1 MRLVRYM
8 HAGEVGVGVR
18 LAAGVAPTGYSD
30 MLTFIRAGAAG
41 LAVARA
47 VVSQGEVV
55 NDYQELAPLPNP
67 GKILFSGINY
77 RSHLEE
83 NPAAQLPTY
92 PQFFAKLP
100 SSVIGPGV
108 AIRLPEPAS
117 QVDYEVELAFVIG
130 KKASRT
136 TLENAL
142 EHVFGYTVVN
152 DVSGRDVQFADNQIT
167 TGKGFDTFCPMGPEI
182 VLTDEIPDPSRLHV
196 ASYVNGE
203 RKQYS
208 STADM
213 LFSVE
218 QLITFLSAHITLY
231 PGDIIST
238 GTPAGVGCFRQP
250 PLYLRAGDVVEVTV
264 EKIGRLINPVEAA
277 WEH

>member
-1 MRLVRYM
+1 MR
-8 HAGEVGVGVR
+8 
-18 LAAGVAPTGYSD
+18 
-30 MLTFIRAGAAG
+30 
-41 LAVARA
+41 
-47 VVSQGEVV
+47 
-55 NDYQELAPLPNP
+55 DYRELAPVPNP
-67 GKILFSGINY
+67 GKIIFSSVNY

-83 NPAAQLPTY
+83 NPAAILPTY

-100 SSVIGPGV
+100 SSVIGPGE
-108 AIRLPEPAS
+108 AIRLPAPES
-117 QVDYEVELAFVIG
+117 QVDYEVELAVVIG
-130 KKASRT
+130 KKASRIT
-136 TLENAL
+136 RENAL

-182 VLTDEIPDPSRLHV
+182 VLTDEILDPSKLHV

-213 LFSVE
+213 LFTVE
-218 QLITFLSAHITLY
+218 ELITFLSAHITLY
-231 PGDIIST
+231 PGDIVST

-250 PLYLRAGDVVEVTV
+250 PLYLQERGCC
-264 EKIGRLINPVEAA
+264 
-277 WEH
+277 

>member
-8 HAGEVGVGVR
+8 HEGEVGIGVR
-18 LAAGVAPTGYSD
+18 QATGVAPTGYSD
-30 MLTFIRAGAAG
+30 MLAFIQSGDAA
-41 LAVARA
+41 LATARA
-47 VVSQGEVV
+47 VASRGEVAL
-55 NDYQELAPLPNP
+55 DYREQAPVPNP
-67 GKILFSGINY
+67 GKILFSGVNY

-83 NPAAQLPTY
+83 NPAAILPTY

-100 SSVIGPGV
+100 SSVIGPGE

-117 QVDYEVELAFVIG
+117 QVDYEVELAVVIG

-136 TLENAL
+136 TLDNAL

-182 VLTDEIPDPSRLHV
+182 VLADEIPNPSQLHV

-203 RKQYS
+203 CRQHA

-218 QLITFLSAHITLY
+218 QIITFLSAHITLY

-250 PLYLRAGDVVEVTV
+250 PLYLKPGDVVKVVV
-264 EKIGRLINPVEAA
+264 EEIGCLVNPVEAA
-277 WEH
+277 WIN